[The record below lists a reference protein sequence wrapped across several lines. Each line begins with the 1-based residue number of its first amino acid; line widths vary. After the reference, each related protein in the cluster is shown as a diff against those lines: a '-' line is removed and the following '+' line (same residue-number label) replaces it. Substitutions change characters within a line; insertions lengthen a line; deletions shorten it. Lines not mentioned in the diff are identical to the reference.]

1 MSLAG
6 FALKSA
12 ATSFCRQIFR
22 YSATDVPIIQLCL
35 SSNSMSDAAD
45 LAIVRPSSAA
55 PRSPRRTAASPVSRL
70 ADFDQEALQSRGPA
84 PADVADALTRPNV
97 ILPA

>member
-1 MSLAG
+1 M
-6 FALKSA
+6 
-12 ATSFCRQIFR
+12 
-22 YSATDVPIIQLCL
+22 
-35 SSNSMSDAAD
+35 
-45 LAIVRPSSAA
+45 
-55 PRSPRRTAASPVSRL
+55 